1 MGGRGHAAQAPA
13 LRVGVDKM
21 KTFGPPSPLSSILF
35 PAFAEAASRRQALRE
50 EEVFCGVIFFDQ
62 SYYNLENLMKKR
74 KKKRRDIP
82 RRLKRRDWARER
94 RSILEGVS
102 KDSPS
107 LSQAYQLTQKASRVG
122 FDWPNIEGVL
132 NKLDEEM
139 REFREALFLQNRR
152 RVREEIGDLLFVMA
166 NVARFLRIHPEQA
179 LKKTLHKFIS
189 RFHYIERSLYREGK
203 SLRQSNLI
211 EMDRL
216 WEESKKNG

>member
-1 MGGRGHAAQAPA
+1 M
-13 LRVGVDKM
+13 KM
-21 KTFGPPSPLSSILF
+21 
-35 PAFAEAASRRQALRE
+35 R
-50 EEVFCGVIFFDQ
+50 
-62 SYYNLENLMKKR
+62 KKR
-74 KKKRRDIP
+74 GRDIP
-82 RRLKRRDWARER
+82 RRLKRRDSIREW

-152 RVREEIGDLLFVMA
+152 KIREEIGDLLFVMA
-166 NVARFLRIHPEQA
+166 NVSRYLHIHPEEA
-179 LKKTLHKFIS
+179 LKKTLDKFVS
-189 RFHYIERSLYREGK
+189 RFHYIENSLYRNGS
-203 SLRQSNLI
+203 SLPQSDLI

-216 WEESKKNG
+216 WEESKKKIK